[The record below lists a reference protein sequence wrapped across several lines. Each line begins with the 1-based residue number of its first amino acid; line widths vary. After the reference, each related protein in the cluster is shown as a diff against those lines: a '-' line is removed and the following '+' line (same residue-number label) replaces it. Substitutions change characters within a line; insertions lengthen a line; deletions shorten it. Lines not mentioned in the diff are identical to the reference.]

1 MKKFKVYLSAES
13 WASVTVEAENE
24 EQAIEKAL
32 DETDGYAEAEFSD
45 WSFEGHEAEE
55 IKQTEGDDD

>member
-1 MKKFKVYLSAES
+1 VLSLAHLS
-13 WASVTVEAENE
+13 LLRLKNE